1 MGPTTFS
8 KHYCV
13 CIQEDGTPRELTRL
27 GSVVTYKAI
36 DYRSGHPVALQVI
49 PLTSVDQAAR
59 EQFEE
64 QARAAQKLD
73 HINNSKVFDVGVED
87 EHIVFITEYLQ
98 GETAEA
104 WIVAHGTMAP
114 DAVVR
119 IGLQVISALAAAMFH
134 GLTHRSI
141 QPSNLMIVP
150 GTNPEGEW
158 PFVKLLNFGL
168 AGLKLY
174 SEGNEPRELI
184 PTIAPQ
190 FASPEQLQ
198 HGTVD
203 FRSEIFSLGATMCF
217 LLTGAVPLA
226 GIPNENGVAE
236 RELPSVRK
244 IPRSVRK
251 VLRRMLRY
259 NPEERPQD
267 PVVFAEELRKCLQ
280 KVESRQGARHF
291 GAPLAADVPSKVER
305 PRNRVVVTG
314 LALAALLIA
323 LAAATAVLIPSRL
336 QSLLHRQRELSTI
349 GVPVGVPDSTP
360 PASGQTPPSVTTGQT
375 ATVIAP
381 AVAGTN
387 QPVSDGTPESN
398 PGAVTAGQNRL
409 PSPVVAAQ
417 NSAAIGQQLPF
428 PAAAPTLQPAPPTG
442 SAETKNAPPQIAAS
456 DRVREPP
463 PPAEGPDV
471 SPLSAANR
479 SEDQQPANAPAD
491 KKESRSESE
500 RTQIQTP
507 QDVWHNLQ
515 SNSDRAV
522 ATSSPASTAKATS
535 EKKAISAKRNVSKSR
550 RQATLPGRR
559 LSTPP
564 MRVGSMRAEFVG
576 VTEDGSWIL
585 QLPNGRTVV
594 TPPVPNPDEVPI
606 EKHRRVRRVVTPPRE
621 VPFDQRPPV
630 VVLPP
635 DT

>member
-1 MGPTTFS
+1 MEPTTFS

-13 CIQEDGTPRELTRL
+13 CIREDGTPRELTRI

-36 DYRSGHPVALQVI
+36 DYRTGHPVAFQVI
-49 PLTSVDQAAR
+49 PLTSINQAAR

-73 HINNSKVFDVGVED
+73 HINIAKVFDVRIED

-98 GETAEA
+98 GETADA
-104 WIVAHGTMAP
+104 WVVAHGTMTP

-119 IGLQVISALAAAMFH
+119 IGLQVVSAFAAAMFH
-134 GLTHRSI
+134 GLTHRSV

-150 GTNPEGEW
+150 GANPDGEW

-174 SEGNEPRELI
+174 SEENEPRELV

-203 FRSEIFSLGATMCF
+203 FRSEIFSLGASISF

-236 RELPSVRK
+236 RELPSVGK
-244 IPRSVRK
+244 IPRAIRK

-267 PVVFAEELRKCLQ
+267 PVIFAEELRKCLQ
-280 KVESRQGARHF
+280 KIEARHGTRRF
-291 GAPLAADVPSKVER
+291 GVPPAAELPPEGQR
-305 PRNRVVVTG
+305 PRNRALAIG
-314 LALAALLIA
+314 LALAALLLA
-323 LAAATAVLIPSRL
+323 LGAATAVLIPTHL
-336 QSLLHRQRELSTI
+336 QSFLHRQRDLSTI
-349 GVPVGVPDSTP
+349 GVLVGVPDSTL
-360 PASGQTPPSVTTGQT
+360 PAARQTPPSVTTGQN
-375 ATVIAP
+375 AP
-381 AVAGTN
+381 TRAAALASTDQPVTNARPETSSTAVAT
-387 QPVSDGTPESN
+387 
-398 PGAVTAGQNRL
+398 GQNRP

-417 NSAAIGQQLPF
+417 NLPAIAQQLPL
-428 PAAAPTLQPAPPTG
+428 PGTAPTAG
-442 SAETKNAPPQIAAS
+442 NAEAKSAPPQIAAN
-456 DRVREPP
+456 DRVTEPP

-471 SPLSAANR
+471 LQSSAA
-479 SEDQQPANAPAD
+479 SSPQQQEPASTPVD
-491 KKESRSESE
+491 SDESRSKSE
-500 RTQIQTP
+500 KTQIRTP
-507 QDVWHNLQ
+507 QDVWNNLH
-515 SNSDRAV
+515 SNADPAAAS
-522 ATSSPASTAKATS
+522 SSPVSTAKPTNEA
-535 EKKAISAKRNVSKSR
+535 KAIAANRSSSKTR
-550 RQATLPGRR
+550 RQNARSNRR
-559 LSTPP
+559 PSTPP

-585 QLPNGRTVV
+585 QLPNGRTIV

-606 EKHRRVRRVVTPPRE
+606 EKHRRVRRVVVPPGE
-621 VPFDQRPPV
+621 IPFDQRPPV

-635 DT
+635 DNR